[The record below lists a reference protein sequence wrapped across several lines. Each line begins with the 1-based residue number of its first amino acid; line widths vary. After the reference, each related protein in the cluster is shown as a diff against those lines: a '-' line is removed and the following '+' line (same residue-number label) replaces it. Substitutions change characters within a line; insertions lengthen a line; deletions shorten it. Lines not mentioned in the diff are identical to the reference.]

1 MYRES
6 GVTHCIPRETLDD
19 ALAKTG
25 FGKFNYLL
33 ILLSG
38 AILGCVF
45 LETVS
50 INFILPVACD
60 LKLNNHDKAVLSAI
74 GFVGMIVSSHLWGFL
89 ADTKGRKTVMVPTLF
104 IAFAI
109 TIVSSFATSF
119 WFMVLMRFLNGFLW
133 DENKSLWKILK
144 TFSQQHFW
152 TIGNGLRF
160 SWRIPLDQTS
170 IASADDG

>member
-1 MYRES
+1 MMMYRES

-25 FGKFNYLL
+25 FGKFNCLL

-119 WFMVLMRFLNGFLW
+119 WFMVLMRFLNGFL
-133 DENKSLWKILK
+133 
-144 TFSQQHFW
+144 
-152 TIGNGLRF
+152 
-160 SWRIPLDQTS
+160 
-170 IASADDG
+170 

>member
-1 MYRES
+1 MEYRETRES
-6 GVTHCIPRETLDD
+6 GVSHYIPRETLDD

-33 ILLSG
+33 IFLCG

-45 LETVS
+45 LETVG
-50 INFILPVACD
+50 INFILPVAQCD
-60 LKLNNHDKAVLSAI
+60 LELENLDKAILSAI

-89 ADTKGRKTVMVPTLF
+89 ADTRGRKTVMVPTLF

-119 WFMVLMRFLNGFLW
+119 WFMVLLRFLNGFL
-133 DENKSLWKILK
+133 
-144 TFSQQHFW
+144 
-152 TIGNGLRF
+152 
-160 SWRIPLDQTS
+160 
-170 IASADDG
+170 